1 LGQDCPRSGRVDSQ
15 HHFICTRR
23 WRIAGAK
30 IRSNKTI
37 GIAHASEADCKPDRV
52 SWATREHAGAVE
64 RIGADTIK
72 LSKTGKQIHH
82 QEIGVL
88 RPAIVPRRKV
98 RKTPKK
104 WRVRG
109 VPLFGVKGPR
119 ARPWVRALRHSK
131 ALPEWSARKRGESE
145 IGHQPAICLVIVHNV
160 WVAVILV

>member
-1 LGQDCPRSGRVDSQ
+1 SEILINHGRHNLIAQGIQFYRRSLLRHKVICLSSPCLNERVDCNLGIRRVVGTYTESGVSGVGKIDMKEPGVHLGQDCPRSGRVDSQ

-72 LSKTGKQIHH
+72 LSKTGKQ
-82 QEIGVL
+82 
-88 RPAIVPRRKV
+88 
-98 RKTPKK
+98 
-104 WRVRG
+104 
-109 VPLFGVKGPR
+109 
-119 ARPWVRALRHSK
+119 
-131 ALPEWSARKRGESE
+131 
-145 IGHQPAICLVIVHNV
+145 
-160 WVAVILV
+160 